1 MFRMFR
7 PPRSPPGRS
16 RGLHVGCILGGV
28 SVIKQLQ
35 SKLPEYSFAD
45 LVVLAAAYAVKI
57 TNGPDMVSLVRVGR
71 RDATAADPEGRMPEE
86 TLSAAGQVEGFAE
99 MGFSTTEMIALLGSH
114 TIGQKGFGGPLEF
127 DNVYYQSLL
136 QRPWEKKDDK
146 MASMIGLASDR
157 VLPDLKETRTVIE
170 RFAGDQA
177 AFFREFEGAFVKLSE
192 LGCD

>member
-1 MFRMFR
+1 M
-7 PPRSPPGRS
+7 
-16 RGLHVGCILGGV
+16 CTDYILGGV

-35 SKLPEYSFAD
+35 SKLPGYSFAD

-57 TNGPDMVSLVRVGR
+57 TNGPGIFSSVRVGR
-71 RDATAADPEGRMPEE
+71 RDVKGPDPAGRMPEE
-86 TLSAAGQVEGFAE
+86 TLSAAGQIEVFAA
-99 MGFSTTEMIALLGSH
+99 MGFSTTEMLALLGSH
-114 TIGQKGFGGPLEF
+114 TIGGKGFGGPLEF

-157 VLPDLKETRTVIE
+157 VLPDFEETRMVIE

-177 AFFREFEGAFVKLSE
+177 AFFKEFDRAFIKLSE
-192 LGCD
+192 LGCDV

>member
-1 MFRMFR
+1 MCTDYI
-7 PPRSPPGRS
+7 S
-16 RGLHVGCILGGV
+16 GGV

-35 SKLPEYSFAD
+35 SKLPGYSFAD

-57 TNGPDMVSLVRVGR
+57 TNGPDIFSSVRVGR
-71 RDATAADPEGRMPEE
+71 RDVKGPDPAGRMPEE
-86 TLSAAGQVEGFAE
+86 TLSAAGQIEVFAA
-99 MGFSTTEMIALLGSH
+99 MGFSTTEMLALLGSH
-114 TIGQKGFGGPLEF
+114 TIGGKGFGGPLEF

-157 VLPDLKETRTVIE
+157 VLPDFEETRMVIE

-177 AFFREFEGAFVKLSE
+177 AFFKEFDRAFIKLSE
-192 LGCD
+192 LGCDV